1 MLRSLR
7 PELRPGVWAY
17 ATCADEAQVARSKP
31 LALFREAEAITVV
44 AREEDAR
51 AAGLEPLFRCAWIAL
66 TVHSDLEAIGMT
78 AAVAAALAERGIA
91 CNIVAAAYHDHLFV
105 PVERAADAMAA
116 LQALQRNAAIAEPA
130 E

>member
-7 PELRPGVWAY
+7 PELQSGVWAY
-17 ATCADEAQVARSKP
+17 ATCADEVQVARSKP

-66 TVHSDLEAIGMT
+66 TVHSDLEAVGMT

>member
-7 PELRPGVWAY
+7 PELQPGVWAY
-17 ATCADEAQVARSKP
+17 ATCTDEAQVARSKP

-51 AAGLEPLFRCAWIAL
+51 AVGLEPLFRCAWIAL
-66 TVHSDLEAIGMT
+66 TVHSDLEAVGMT

>member
-7 PELRPGVWAY
+7 PELQPGVWAY

-66 TVHSDLEAIGMT
+66 TVHSDLEAVGMT

-130 E
+130 A